1 MVAKDKVIEIFCVI
15 EELYKNSPN
24 NLFKRKL
31 SQFFYIMNLVL
42 NI

>member
-24 NLFKRKL
+24 NLLKRKL
-31 SQFFYIMNLVL
+31 SQFFYIKNLVL